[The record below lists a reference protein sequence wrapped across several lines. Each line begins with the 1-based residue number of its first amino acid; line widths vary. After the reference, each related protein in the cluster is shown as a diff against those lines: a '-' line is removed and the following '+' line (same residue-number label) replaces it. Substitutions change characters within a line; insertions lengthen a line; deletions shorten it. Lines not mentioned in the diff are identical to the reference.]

1 MFQKKNIADIKFEGT
16 NEEFVWRSPI
26 TDFETGSKLTVYE
39 SQEALFYFNGACVG
53 VLGPG
58 SHILETEHIPFLKK
72 LIQRITGNESIFH
85 AQVYFVNKVVLD
97 IKWGAGDIVYQDPAG
112 PVFNIGCFGQMN
124 LAAEEPRCIV
134 ERLVGSEVSLKRSE
148 VEMKFRQLLASQV
161 RDHLVNAMLDNQ
173 ISIIQLS
180 ARLGRIAELLAPDVA
195 QLFGEYGF
203 SLQNFCISGVNIPE
217 DDPEYQRL
225 KRLRA
230 NQGLRM
236 SELQLKQQEELMMA
250 QLAAEKTRIEAQAAA
265 FKRQTEGYDYATEKQ
280 FEFLNQIASNPG
292 AGAAGISSEM
302 LQMGAGLGMLGAVG
316 GMMQNMT
323 SPYMN
328 GMGAMTGVPQPM
340 AGQTMGGGL
349 PTGAG
354 QTMDGMQNGAGQTMD
369 GMQGGAGQTMAG
381 GMQSGAG
388 QTMDGMQGGA
398 GQMAAVSAADPVE
411 VLGKLK
417 RLLDAGLIEQEEY
430 DAKKREILANL

>member
-203 SLQNFCISGVNIPE
+203 SLKNFCISGVNIPE

-280 FEFLNQIASNPG
+280 FEFLNQI
-292 AGAAGISSEM
+292 
-302 LQMGAGLGMLGAVG
+302 L
-316 GMMQNMT
+316 
-323 SPYMN
+323 
-328 GMGAMTGVPQPM
+328 TGKPE
-340 AGQTMGGGL
+340 
-349 PTGAG
+349 
-354 QTMDGMQNGAGQTMD
+354 
-369 GMQGGAGQTMAG
+369 AG
-381 GMQSGAG
+381 GRDQQRDAA
-388 QTMDGMQGGA
+388 DGSRTWDARRGRRHDA
-398 GQMAAVSAADPVE
+398 EHDVAVYERNGSDDRHSAAD
-411 VLGKLK
+411 GRSDDGRDAK
-417 RLLDAGLIEQEEY
+417 RSRTDDGRDAGRSGSDDGR
-430 DAKKREILANL
+430 DAKRSRTDGGHAGWKRHSTTTDGDECGTCAGSRSGGGARQAETPAGCRTD

>member
-203 SLQNFCISGVNIPE
+203 SLKNFCISGVNIPE

-328 GMGAMTGVPQPM
+328 GMGAMTGIPQPM
-340 AGQTMGGGL
+340 AGQMM
-349 PTGAG
+349 A
-354 QTMDGMQNGAGQTMD
+354 GMQNGAGQTMA

-381 GMQSGAG
+381 MQNGV
-388 QTMDGMQGGA
+388 
-398 GQMAAVSAADPVE
+398 GQMAAMPDGSGTAPQQTEPNAAPVPAADPVE

-417 RLLDAGLIEQEEY
+417 RLLEAGLIEQEEY

>member
-1 MFQKKNIADIKFEGT
+1 
-16 NEEFVWRSPI
+16 
-26 TDFETGSKLTVYE
+26 
-39 SQEALFYFNGACVG
+39 
-53 VLGPG
+53 
-58 SHILETEHIPFLKK
+58 
-72 LIQRITGNESIFH
+72 
-85 AQVYFVNKVVLD
+85 
-97 IKWGAGDIVYQDPAG
+97 
-112 PVFNIGCFGQMN
+112 
-124 LAAEEPRCIV
+124 
-134 ERLVGSEVSLKRSE
+134 
-148 VEMKFRQLLASQV
+148 MKFRQLLASQV

-265 FKRQTEGYDYATEKQ
+265 FRRQTEGYDYATEKQ

-328 GMGAMTGVPQPM
+328 AMGAMTGVPQQM
-340 AGQTMGGGL
+340 
-349 PTGAG
+349 
-354 QTMDGMQNGAGQTMD
+354 
-369 GMQGGAGQTMAG
+369 AGQTMAG
-381 GMQSGAG
+381 GMQN
-388 QTMDGMQGGA
+388 GA
-398 GQMAAVSAADPVE
+398 GQMAAVSDGSGVAPQQTETNAASVPAADPVE